1 MDCGRHG
8 QWQAWRCAMANE
20 VRPDEAAGALT
31 EIARRREQAVTVAI
45 VPTWYWWA
53 IAVLMV
59 GFSAVVDTETHRPLV
74 IGIATAAFVAGVLVV
89 TGRLVLGVVR
99 RAQPR
104 NDLLRPT
111 GVLAILGFV
120 ALILA
125 VSLPTSFAL
134 KAAGVRYPAT
144 AGILLASVVMVV
156 GGPLLMRY
164 LRRLMLDHRAGD
176 QR

>member
-1 MDCGRHG
+1 
-8 QWQAWRCAMANE
+8 MADK

-31 EIARRREQAVTVAI
+31 EIARRRAQVVTLTI
-45 VPTWYWWA
+45 IPTWFWWA

-59 GFSAVVDTETHRPLV
+59 GFSFAADTRRPLV
-74 IGIATAAFVAGVLVV
+74 VGIATPAFVLGILIV
-89 TGRLVLGVVR
+89 TGRLVLGIVR
-99 RAQPR
+99 HAQPR
-104 NDLLRPT
+104 NDLLGPA

-120 ALILA
+120 AATLA

-144 AGILLASVVMVV
+144 AGILLGGVVMVV

-164 LRRLMLDHRAGD
+164 LRRLMNDNRAGEPK
-176 QR
+176 

>member
-1 MDCGRHG
+1 
-8 QWQAWRCAMANE
+8 MANE

-31 EIARRREQAVTVAI
+31 EIARRRAQVVTLTI
-45 VPTWYWWA
+45 IPTWFWWTT
-53 IAVLMV
+53 AVLMV
-59 GFSAVVDTETHRPLV
+59 GLSVAVETRRPLV
-74 IGIATAAFVAGVLVV
+74 IGIATAAFVVGILIV
-89 TGRLVLGVVR
+89 TGRLVLGIVG

-120 ALILA
+120 AGILA

-134 KAAGVRYPAT
+134 KATGVRYPAT
-144 AGILLASVVMVV
+144 AGILLAGVLMVV

-164 LRRLMLDHRAGD
+164 LRRLMLDNRAGGAK
-176 QR
+176 

>member
-1 MDCGRHG
+1 
-8 QWQAWRCAMANE
+8 MANE

-31 EIARRREQAVTVAI
+31 EIARRRAQVVTLTI
-45 VPTWYWWA
+45 IPTWFWWA
-53 IAVLMV
+53 TAVLMV
-59 GFSAVVDTETHRPLV
+59 GLSAAVETRRPLV
-74 IGIATAAFVAGVLVV
+74 IGIATAAFVVGILIV
-89 TGRLVLGVVR
+89 TGRLVLGIVR

-120 ALILA
+120 AGILA

-134 KAAGVRYPAT
+134 KATGVRYPAT
-144 AGILLASVVMVV
+144 AGILLAGVLMVV

-164 LRRLMLDHRAGD
+164 LRRLMLDNRAGGTK
-176 QR
+176 